1 MSAEMN
7 RRAFLGSA
15 LAGGMMAAAGCAG
28 EAGRMGVA
36 AGTEDDWPTPPPV
49 RIHKVYVGRTGGIY
63 MSRPK
68 EEIAKFETYL
78 ADLEQRLG
86 DVTFTGGE
94 ILPPAKTQEVIA
106 KLQGDDAVL
115 MFHLQ
120 GHGGGAPNRPMSQI
134 LDTGLPAAVFTQP
147 FSGHGWMYFPQW
159 QKQGKRVILVPSSD
173 WSDLEHAVRLLRV
186 PAKMAH
192 TRLIAVGQPKG
203 TTPATKPD
211 LVKKALGA
219 EMLVWPNQKILDA
232 HQAVPIEAAQAEAR
246 RYWLSR
252 AREVVEPTTEQ
263 IVNSARMYLA
273 VKDLMIREKAQ
284 AITSSHC
291 MGKPAK
297 GCLTFSKLNDLGKVG
312 ACEGDCDSTL
322 TMLLFQYAFGI
333 PGFITDP
340 VFDVSEN
347 ALIHFHCT
355 SSTCMDGPGS
365 KRRPFRIRTQS
376 DSEQGVAL
384 EVEQR
389 IGQEV
394 TCAKLVNLDTMLI
407 STGTIYKVTRDEL
420 ACRTQFWTKV
430 EDADAFYHN
439 WGAGKINEA
448 VHHTMALLHR
458 VVFYGNRVKDM
469 ERLGHLMG
477 FNVLREG

>member
-1 MSAEMN
+1 MSADMN

-15 LAGGMMAAAGCAG
+15 LAGGVMAASSCTGASGRAGAAAAG
-28 EAGRMGVA
+28 
-36 AGTEDDWPTPPPV
+36 EDDWPKPPPV
-49 RIHKVYVGRTGGIY
+49 RIHKVYVGRTGHIY

-68 EEIAKFETYL
+68 EEIAKFDAYL
-78 ADLEQRLG
+78 SDLGKRLG
-86 DVTFTGGE
+86 DVEFTGGE
-94 ILPPAKTQEVIA
+94 VIPPAKADQVVA
-106 KLQGDDAVL
+106 KLKGDDAVL
-115 MFHLQ
+115 MFHLS
-120 GHGGGAPNRPMSQI
+120 GHGGGAPNRSMSRI
-134 LDTGLPAAVFTQP
+134 LETGLPAAVFTQP

-159 QKQGKRVILVPSSD
+159 QKQGKRVILMPSGD
-173 WSDLEHAVRLLRV
+173 WADLDRLVRLLRV
-186 PAKMAH
+186 PVKMRR
-192 TRLIAVGQPKG
+192 TRLIAVGRPKG
-203 TTPATKPD
+203 TAAATKPD
-211 LVKKALGA
+211 LVKKALGT
-219 EMLVWPNQKILDA
+219 EVLVWPNQKIMDA
-232 HQAVPIEAAQAEAR
+232 HQAVPIEAARAEAK
-246 RYWLSR
+246 RYWISQAKR
-252 AREVVEPTTEQ
+252 IVEPTEKQ

-273 VKDLMIREKAQ
+273 VKDLMIQEKAR

-312 ACEGDCDSTL
+312 ACEGDVDSTL

-333 PGFITDP
+333 PGFISDP
-340 VFDVSEN
+340 VFDVSED

-355 SSTCMDGPGS
+355 CATCMDGPGG
-365 KRRPFRIRTQS
+365 KRRPFTIRTQS
-376 DSEQGVAL
+376 DSEQGVSL
-384 EVEQR
+384 DVEQR

-407 STGTIYKVTRDEL
+407 STGRIYKVTHDEL

-430 EDADAFYHN
+430 ENADAFYHN

-458 VVFYGNRVKDM
+458 DVFYGNHVEDM
-469 ERLGHLMG
+469 ERLGRLMG

>member
-1 MSAEMN
+1 MGAELN

-15 LAGGMMAAAGCAG
+15 LAGGILAAGGCGGTA
-28 EAGRMGVA
+28 RTTA
-36 AGTEDDWPTPPPV
+36 AEPTWPQQPPV
-49 RIHKVYVGRTGGIY
+49 RIHKIYVGRTGDIY

-78 ADLEQRLG
+78 ADLAKRLG
-86 DVTFTGGE
+86 DVAFTGGE
-94 ILPPAKTQEVIA
+94 TIPPAKADEVVA
-106 KLQGDDAVL
+106 KLKGDDAVL

-120 GHGGGAPNRPMSQI
+120 GHGGGAPNRSMSRI
-134 LDTGLPAAVFTQP
+134 LEAGLPAAVFTQP

-159 QKQGKRVILVPSSD
+159 QKQGKRVILLPSSD
-173 WSDLEHAVRLLRV
+173 WSDLDHAVQLLRV
-186 PAKMAH
+186 PAKMKR
-192 TRLIAVGQPKG
+192 TRLIAVGTPKG
-203 TTPATKPD
+203 TLAATKPD
-211 LVKKALGA
+211 LVKKALGT
-219 EMLVWPNQKILDA
+219 EMLVWPNEKILAA
-232 HQAVPIEAAQAEAR
+232 HAAVPIEAAEAEAQA
-246 RYWLSR
+246 YWLSH
-252 AREVVEPTTEQ
+252 ARRIVEPTRKQ

-273 VKDLMIREKAQ
+273 VRDLMIEEKAQ

-291 MGKPAK
+291 MGAPAK

-312 ACEGDCDSTL
+312 ACEGDMDSTL
-322 TMLLFQYAFGI
+322 TMLLFRYAFGI
-333 PGFITDP
+333 PGFISDP
-340 VFDVSEN
+340 VFDISEN

-355 SSTCMDGPGS
+355 SSTKMDGPAS
-365 KRRPFRIRTQS
+365 KRLPFVIRTQS

-384 EVEQR
+384 EVEHR

-439 WGAGKINEA
+439 WGADRITDA
-448 VHHTMALLHR
+448 VHHTMTLLHR
-458 VVFYGNRVKDM
+458 VVFYGNHVKDM

-477 FNVLREG
+477 FKVVREG